1 MIYKELAEG
10 QGVAHG
16 KKIMLKRKKKI
27 LKNFNPFDLAIWL
40 TRENIYTKFLVLLF
54 SYKPHLR

>member
-40 TRENIYTKFLVLLF
+40 TRENIYTNFLFYYLVIN
-54 SYKPHLR
+54 HI

>member
-16 KKIMLKRKKKI
+16 KKIMLKRKKNF

-40 TRENIYTKFLVLLF
+40 TGENIYTNFLFYYLVIN
-54 SYKPHLR
+54 PI